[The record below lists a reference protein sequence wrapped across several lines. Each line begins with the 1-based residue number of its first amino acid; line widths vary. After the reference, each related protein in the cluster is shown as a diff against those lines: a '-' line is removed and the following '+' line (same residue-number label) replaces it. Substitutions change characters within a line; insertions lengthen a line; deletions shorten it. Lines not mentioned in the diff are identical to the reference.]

1 MRLHVIPSPFYA
13 ANGLVLVPS
22 GAGTALVV
30 DPSAGIRPL
39 IRQVLELEGVSVG
52 AVLLTHGH
60 PDHVWDAAEVSTWGA
75 DGSTVPCYLPSPDM
89 YRMDDPASF
98 LPMAPPDFVGPWV
111 KPTDLREMPADS
123 VELTP
128 GVWLRMVPAPG
139 HTEGSALFLG
149 HSPLDVRVNN
159 QSFYAS
165 EKAVPW
171 ALSADVLFKDSV
183 GRTDMPGGDETQ
195 MRHSLRTISN
205 ALDPSTILIP
215 GHGPATTLAD
225 EITSNQYLIR
235 ARRIG

>member
-1 MRLHVIPSPFYA
+1 M
-13 ANGLVLVPS
+13 LVPS

-30 DPSAGIRPL
+30 DPSAGIRHL

-75 DGSTVPCYLPSPDM
+75 DGSTVPCYLPAPDM

-111 KPTDLREMPADS
+111 RPTDLREMPADS

-128 GVWLRMVPAPG
+128 GVWIRMVPAPG
-139 HTEGSALFLG
+139 IRRDRRSSWGTALWTSVSTTSRSTPTRSACRG
-149 HSPLDVRVNN
+149 RSAPTSCSRTALDAPTCPV
-159 QSFYAS
+159 
-165 EKAVPW
+165 
-171 ALSADVLFKDSV
+171 
-183 GRTDMPGGDETQ
+183 GDETQ

-205 ALDPSTILIP
+205 ALDPNTILIP
-215 GHGPATTLAD
+215 GHGPATTMAD
-225 EITSNQYLIR
+225 EIRSNQYLIR

>member
-30 DPSAGIRPL
+30 DPSAGIQHL
-39 IRQVLELEGVSVG
+39 IREVLEREDVSVG

-60 PDHVWDAAEVSTWGA
+60 PDHVWDAAAVSPPG
-75 DGSTVPCYLPSPDM
+75 PDM
-89 YRMDDPASF
+89 YRMDAPASF
-98 LPMAPPDFVGPWV
+98 LPMPLPDFVGEWV
-111 KPTDLREMPADS
+111 KPSDLREVPSDS
-123 VELTP
+123 FEVCP
-128 GVWLRMVPAPG
+128 GVWMRMVPAPG
-139 HTEGSALFLG
+139 HTEGSAVFLG
-149 HSPLDVRVNN
+149 ESQLDIRVNN

-165 EKAVPW
+165 DESVPW

-183 GRTDMPGGDETQ
+183 GRTDLPGGDETQ

-205 ALDPSTILIP
+205 ALDPRTVLVP

-225 EITSNQYLIR
+225 EIRSNQYLIR